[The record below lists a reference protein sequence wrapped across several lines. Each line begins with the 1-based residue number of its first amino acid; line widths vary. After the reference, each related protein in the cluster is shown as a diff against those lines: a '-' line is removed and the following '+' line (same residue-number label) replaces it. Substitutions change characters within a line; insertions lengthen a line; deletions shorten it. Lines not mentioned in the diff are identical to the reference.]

1 MFYNQVFLSQK
12 DMQNQVSNKKKTE
25 NTYYKKCCKQQQAII
40 NKYFSEYFESEEN
53 WLYVLI
59 HTVSVLLISAIS

>member
-40 NKYFSEYFESEEN
+40 NKYFS
-53 WLYVLI
+53 
-59 HTVSVLLISAIS
+59 

>member
-12 DMQNQVSNKKKTE
+12 DMQNQVSNKKITE

-53 WLYVLI
+53 WLYILI